1 MSDLAD
7 LYQEI
12 ILDHSRHPRG
22 QGQLEH
28 PSAHAEGYNPLCG
41 DRIALELRL
50 GGDGTVEAVA
60 FQGQGCAISQ
70 ASASLLTEAV
80 QGRSAAEARALA
92 GQLVTLVT
100 GDEAAAA
107 AVSFDEQAEA
117 LEAFAGVRDYPSRVK
132 CATLAWHALRQALDE
147 AEAGQGARSGSA
159 P

>member
-22 QGQLEH
+22 QGRLDEA
-28 PSAHAEGYNPLCG
+28 SAQAEGYNPLCG
-41 DRIALELRL
+41 DRIALQLQLDE
-50 GGDGTVEAVA
+50 GGHVAAVA

-80 QGRSAAEARALA
+80 QGRSGAEARALA
-92 GQLVTLVT
+92 AQLITLVS
-100 GDEAAAA
+100 GDADAAAS
-107 AVSFDEQAEA
+107 VHFDEQAEA

-147 AEAGQGARSGSA
+147 AGA
-159 P
+159 